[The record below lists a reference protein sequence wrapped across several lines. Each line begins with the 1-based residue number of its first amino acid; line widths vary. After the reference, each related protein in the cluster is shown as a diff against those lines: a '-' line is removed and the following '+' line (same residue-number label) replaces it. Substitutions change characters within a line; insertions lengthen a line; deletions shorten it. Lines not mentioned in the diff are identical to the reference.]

1 MSIATPPPD
10 LRERALE
17 GGLEHL
23 SAAELLAIVLG
34 TGTQGQSALDL
45 AQRLLDRAGGVD
57 GLARSTPHGIAE
69 LRGLGL
75 AKATRVAAALELG
88 RRAALSAL
96 SERPTVLASF
106 DAVVAWA
113 RPRLAGLDH
122 EEVWLLSV
130 DGRNALKSAR
140 QISRGGQHGCALTT
154 RDVLGPALRDS
165 ASGIVLIHNHPS
177 GDPTPSLED
186 LCMTRA
192 IASACSVVGIPLL
205 DHVVVARGGASSLI
219 DAAEER

>member
-1 MSIATPPPD
+1 MQIETLPPD

-17 GGLEHL
+17 SGLEPL

-34 TGTQGQSALDL
+34 TGTQGQTALEL
-45 AQRLLDRAGGVD
+45 AHRLLERASGVD
-57 GLARSTPHGIAE
+57 GLARLTPHGITE

-88 RRAALSAL
+88 RRVALSAL
-96 SERPTVLASF
+96 SERPTVLSSF

-113 RPRLAGLDH
+113 RPRLAGLEH
-122 EEVWLLSV
+122 EEVWLLSM
-130 DGRNALKSAR
+130 DGRHALKSAR

-154 RDVLGPALRDS
+154 RDVLGPALRDAAS
-165 ASGIVLIHNHPS
+165 AIVLIHNHPS

-192 IASACSVVGIPLL
+192 IASACSLMGIPLL
-205 DHVVVARGGASSLI
+205 DHVVVARGGASSLV
-219 DAAEER
+219 DAVEER